1 MQSLGNFVSQKFYKD
16 EASHSRDI
24 QVRRKNILI
33 SNIKL
38 FLRLPSIACIAL

>member
-1 MQSLGNFVSQKFYKD
+1 MQSLDSFVSQKFYKD
-16 EASHSRDI
+16 EASRSRDI

-33 SNIKL
+33 FNIKL